1 MSIELIGFFG
11 ILGLGFVFLAIWFY
25 IEDLKYRLKN
35 MEFDKEMYERL
46 YEIYRPKE

>member
-1 MSIELIGFFG
+1 MSIGLIGFFIIMG
-11 ILGLGFVFLAIWFY
+11 LGLGLLSLWFY